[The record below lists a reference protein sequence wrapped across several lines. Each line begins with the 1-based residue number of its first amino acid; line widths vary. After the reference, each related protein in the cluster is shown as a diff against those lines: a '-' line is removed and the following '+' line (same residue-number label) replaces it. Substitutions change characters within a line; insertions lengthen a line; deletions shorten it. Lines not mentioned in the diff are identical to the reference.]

1 MNQQVKTKTKL
12 KAWLIW
18 PLAISFLFSGLIEV
32 GLGFHEAISFLMG
45 ALTMILPHA
54 VFGFYCF
61 RYAGALQSRQIWQ
74 GFVKGEVFK
83 LLFAVVLFAFVF
95 YYLPIAPL
103 WFFLAVILMQFI
115 QLIVNCWLLNR

>member
-12 KAWLIW
+12 KAWLLW
-18 PLAISFLFSGLIEV
+18 PLVISILISGIVIKTQGFNEAGSFLL
-32 GLGFHEAISFLMG
+32 G
-45 ALTMILPHA
+45 ALTIILPQA

-74 GFVKGEVFK
+74 SFVKGEVLK
-83 LLFAVVLFAFVF
+83 ILFAVALFAFVF
-95 YYLPIAPL
+95 YYLPIVPI

-115 QLIVNCWLLNR
+115 QLVINCWLLNR

>member
-18 PLAISFLFSGLIEV
+18 PLAITLLFSGLIV
-32 GLGFHEAISFLMG
+32 IGKSYHEAISFLIG
-45 ALTMILPHA
+45 ALTIILPQA

-74 GFVKGEVFK
+74 SFVKGEFFK

-95 YYLPIAPL
+95 YYLPIMPL

-115 QLIVNCWLLNR
+115 QLIINCWLLNR